1 MGSRIL
7 IVDDDALVAA
17 FMTDTLTRLGHTTLE
32 VTSGLEAVE
41 KLSTDS
47 AFDLV
52 LTDLHMG
59 KMDGYDLTE
68 RLRLTHP
75 DLPVVLVTAD
85 GHAGEDRRCR
95 TPVLL
100 KPYTRDELKQVV
112 TDASCVAVH

>member
-7 IVDDDALVAA
+7 VVDDDALVSA
-17 FMTDTLTRLGHTTLE
+17 FMTDTLTRLGHTACE
-32 VTSGLEAVE
+32 VASGPEAVE
-41 KLSTDS
+41 KLGTDQE
-47 AFDLV
+47 FDLV

-75 DLPVVLVTAD
+75 ELPVVLVTAD

-95 TPVLL
+95 TRVLL
-100 KPYTRDELKQVV
+100 KPYTRDELRQVV
-112 TDASCVAVH
+112 IDAS